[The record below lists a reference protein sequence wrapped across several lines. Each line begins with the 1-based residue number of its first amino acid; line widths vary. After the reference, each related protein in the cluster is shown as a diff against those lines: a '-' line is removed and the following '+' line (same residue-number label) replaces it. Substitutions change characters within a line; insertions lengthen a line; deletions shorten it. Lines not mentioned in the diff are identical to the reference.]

1 MSLDSIVFKDF
12 LLAFLTEI
20 NFKNFSFVL
29 VSIMVFYN
37 RYGFLG
43 IWHMSWQMN
52 GLFVDNALNRN
63 GRPNFWKTWKWQI
76 HLDDPIFGD
85 YFLCCCCCWLLS
97 QKAQKPKISMK
108 GSIQKIKPWPPP
120 VAGSTHF
127 RCFRIQYYGHL
138 VQTFGLLLNWKHE
151 TISQTFI
158 T

>member
-12 LLAFLTEI
+12 LLAFLTEN

-85 YFLCCCCCWLLS
+85 YFLYCCCCWLLS

-108 GSIQKIKPWPPP
+108 GSIQKIKPWPPQ
-120 VAGSTHF
+120 VLLISAASVYNIMDTL
-127 RCFRIQYYGHL
+127 RRHL
-138 VQTFGLLLNWKHE
+138 VFYLIKYE